1 MVYFFHLSFFS
12 LRERLANVNNGCFRV
27 HLFNPNQTSSIP
39 LKLENASTRFKGFG
53 HSPFQILQSYDASYE
68 FPVTLPICKTKSE
81 NIKRFEVEQVC
92 GLFAR

>member
-1 MVYFFHLSFFS
+1 MSTMVVFTSTS
-12 LRERLANVNNGCFRV
+12 
-27 HLFNPNQTSSIP
+27 PIQTKPSSIP